1 MNVIEAL
8 KTLDRD
14 LDQARA
20 QYSRLTLEQC
30 ISQLE
35 RAEADLRDYPPPYF
49 TASCAAASALRHIT
63 GDTGEKA

>member
-35 RAEADLRDYPPPYF
+35 RALLEID
-49 TASCAAASALRHIT
+49 TAVDGAEDARVCAARARFQIT
-63 GDTGEKA
+63 GQKT